1 MLKVDCKIPISF
13 NIFYA
18 YLGPYVPGQPG
29 GPWTDSEVEIV
40 RQKILE
46 MIDETNYVPKSGSNI
61 LQGKDR
67 SPARRPTENK
77 LLRLTFHDCIK
88 YEVGIDSFL

>member
-1 MLKVDCKIPISF
+1 MECLIALLF
-13 NIFYA
+13 TIFYA
-18 YLGPYVPGQPG
+18 NAGPYVPSQPG
-29 GPWTDSEVEIV
+29 GPWSDNEVEIV

-46 MIDETNYVPKSGSNI
+46 MIDETNYVPKSDSNI

-88 YEVGIDSFL
+88 YQVGVDNFL